1 MTTGPMR
8 GRGAAVTLASSL
20 LGVRLDL
27 AQHGEVSLSVTIF
40 ITKKKVL
47 TEVQN
52 SFENG
57 FRAAQRRPRA
67 GSEPGQSRVRD

>member
-8 GRGAAVTLASSL
+8 GRVAEVTPASSL
-20 LGVRLDL
+20 LGARLDL

-57 FRAAQRRPRA
+57 FKEKYIF
-67 GSEPGQSRVRD
+67 SKLFHFLTF